1 MSSAAGEVQRAV
13 AKNGLVYRS
22 LGKGTPLLLM
32 HGGSGS
38 WLHWER
44 NLPAL
49 AADHRVI
56 AFDLPGYGESPD
68 IAANVTLEAYAAMVA
83 AAADEILAGK
93 AADVAGFSFGGLI
106 AATLAAGLG
115 KRCQRLAMIAP
126 SGFEAPVGRIL
137 GRRPRRDFPPG
148 REGHRAFLRQNLL
161 SLMLADPA
169 SVDEEAIDMHEQ
181 NLKNARYDNREI
193 SWSDKLLPYLSRLTC
208 PLLMIYGDLD
218 KTPYPS
224 REARIARCRM
234 EKPKLRVAV
243 IPGAG
248 HWAQY
253 ERPAA
258 LESLLTNFFAEPLL
272 TLS

>member
-1 MSSAAGEVQRAV
+1 MSVAVGEVKRGV
-13 AKNGLVYRS
+13 AKNGLVYHE
-22 LGKGTPLLLM
+22 LGAGPPLLLT

-38 WLHWER
+38 WLHWKR
-44 NLPAL
+44 NLPTL
-49 AADHRVI
+49 ANDHRVI

-68 IAANVTLEAYAAMVA
+68 IAADTGLDAYVARVTA
-83 AAADEILAGK
+83 AAEELLRGK
-93 AADVAGFSFGGLI
+93 AADICGFSFGGLI
-106 AATLAAGLG
+106 AAALAASLG

-137 GRRPRRDFPPG
+137 GRKPRREFPPG
-148 REGHRAFLRQNLL
+148 PEGHRAFLRQNLL
-161 SLMLADPA
+161 SLMLADPS
-169 SVDEEAIDMHEQ
+169 SVDEDAIDMHDA
-181 NLKNARYDNREI
+181 NLKNARFDNREI

-208 PLLMIYGDLD
+208 PLLLIYGDLD

-224 REARIARCRM
+224 RDARVARMRVV
-234 EKPKLRVAV
+234 KPKLRLAV

-258 LESLLTNFFAEPLL
+258 LETLLLTFFSEPLL
-272 TLS
+272 S

>member
-1 MSSAAGEVQRAV
+1 MTVAAGEVQRAV

-38 WLHWER
+38 WLHWKR

-68 IAANVTLEAYAAMVA
+68 IAADVTLEGYAALVA
-83 AAADEILAGK
+83 AAAEEALGGE
-93 AADVAGFSFGGLI
+93 AADIVGFSFGGLI
-106 AATLAAGLG
+106 AATVAIGLG
-115 KRCQRLAMIAP
+115 RRCRRLAMIAP
-126 SGFEAPVGRIL
+126 SGFDAPVGRIL
-137 GRRPRRDFPPG
+137 GRKPRRDFPPG

-169 SVDEEAIDMHEQ
+169 SVDDDAIDMHEQ
-181 NLKNARYDNREI
+181 NLKNARFDNRGI
-193 SWSDKLLPYLSRLTC
+193 SWSDQLLPCLSRLTC
-208 PLLMIYGDLD
+208 PLLMVYGDLD

-224 REARIARCRM
+224 RDARIARCRVV
-234 EKPKLRVAV
+234 KPKLRVAV

-253 ERPAA
+253 ERAEA
-258 LESLLTNFFAEPLL
+258 TETILEGFFSEPLPV
-272 TLS
+272 TA